1 MSIIYH
7 FPLYT
12 RRQPRT
18 KWKGGMITETD
29 LLPLDRAASLASKHA
44 ETEVSAHDF
53 LLAAARGEILLRA
66 IVHRGAKL
74 RKYDGGIYCNE
85 GTPTENMVPE
95 GAIPTLPV
103 SACLHLANISRASWR
118 TIDGYEEIN
127 GVMMRFEIASLL
139 DEEPDFET
147 TLSDCCVSGYDVHA
161 LADAYIDP
169 DVCTKNRKPI

>member
-95 GAIPTLPV
+95 GAILTLPV
-103 SACLHLANISRASWR
+103 SACRQLANISRASWR

>member
-7 FPLYT
+7 FPMYT
-12 RRQPRT
+12 RLQPRT
-18 KWKGGMITETD
+18 KWTGQKITNTKR
-29 LLPLDRAASLASKHA
+29 LILDKAAKLAAKHA
-44 ETEVSAHDF
+44 CAEITAHDF
-53 LLAAARGEILLRA
+53 LLAAARGEICLRA
-66 IVHRGAKL
+66 IVHREARL

-85 GTPTENMVPE
+85 GTPTEDMIPE
-95 GAIPTLPV
+95 GAILTLPV
-103 SACLHLANISRASWR
+103 SACRQLANISRASWR